1 MTTRGPSKQPKD
13 YLFTS
18 DVMAATK
25 VGRDTLRFYEDRGLI
40 KVVTRTAA
48 GYRQFNTDVVERI
61 EFIKQTQQAG
71 FTLKEIQNL
80 LKLRDTST
88 DTCGVIA
95 PILNGK
101 LRALEDEI
109 RELEARRAAL
119 SALATTCGLSDA
131 KRGCDFVRR
140 GPGCC

>member
-1 MTTRGPSKQPKD
+1 MTAREQNKQPKD
-13 YLFTS
+13 HLFTS

-40 KVVTRTAA
+40 KVATRTAA
-48 GYRQFNTDVVERI
+48 GYRQFTTDVIGRI
-61 EFIKQTQQAG
+61 DFIKQTQQAG
-71 FTLKEIQNL
+71 FTLKEIQHL

-95 PILNGK
+95 PILNDK
-101 LRALEDEI
+101 MRALEEEMRD
-109 RELEARRAAL
+109 LEERRVAL